1 MISLPPLYLIADRA
15 TCGDRPMLDVLARAL
30 DAGVRL
36 VQLRE
41 KALDRDVLETLAEQV
56 LSLTARYDAML
67 LINEPQS
74 RLYTASVADIAVKIG
89 AQGVHLPGGT
99 LSRAVRDRVEPSFL
113 IGSSTHTHAELDCAD
128 GADFVTYSPIFTPGS
143 KPGYD
148 GVVAGLAGLAN
159 AVTYSRLPVYAL
171 GGITPQRAA
180 KCRTT
185 GCVGVAVMS
194 GILAAKDPA
203 KAVCEFLKA
212 WE

>member
-1 MISLPPLYLIADRA
+1 MNLPPLYLIADRA
-15 TCGDRPMLDVLARAL
+15 TCGDQPMLDVLARAL

-41 KALDRDVLETLAEQV
+41 KVLHRDVLEVLAEQV

-74 RLYTASVADIAVKIG
+74 RLYTASGADIAVKIG
-89 AQGVHLPGGT
+89 AQGVHLPSGT
-99 LSRAVRDRVEPSFL
+99 LPRVVRDRVGPSFL
-113 IGSSTHTHAELDCAD
+113 IGYSSHTHAELDCAD

-148 GVVAGLAGLAN
+148 GVEAGISGLAN
-159 AVTYSRLPVYAL
+159 AVGHSRLPVYAL
-171 GGITPQRAA
+171 GGITPQRTSR
-180 KCRTT
+180 CRTT
-185 GCVGVAVMS
+185 GCAGVAVMS

-203 KAVCEFLKA
+203 KAVCEFLKT

>member
-1 MISLPPLYLIADRA
+1 MNSLPPLYLIADRA

-30 DAGVRL
+30 DAGARL

-41 KALDRDVLETLAEQV
+41 KALDRDALEALAEQV
-56 LSLTARYDAML
+56 LSLVARYDAVL
-67 LINEPQS
+67 LINES
-74 RLYTASVADIAVKIG
+74 RADIAVKIG
-89 AQGVHLPGGT
+89 ARGVHLPGDA
-99 LSRAVRDRVEPSFL
+99 LPQVVRDRVEPSFL
-113 IGSSTHTHAELDCAD
+113 IGYSTHTYAELDCAD

-148 GVVAGLAGLAN
+148 GVEAGLVGLAN
-159 AVTYSRLPVYAL
+159 AVAHSRLPVYAL

-185 GCVGVAVMS
+185 GCAGVAVMS
-194 GILAAKDPA
+194 GILAAKDPT

>member
-1 MISLPPLYLIADRA
+1 MLSLPPLYLIADRA

-41 KALDRDVLETLAEQV
+41 KALDRDVLEALAEQV
-56 LSLTARYDAML
+56 LSLTVRYDAML
-67 LINEPQS
+67 LINS
-74 RLYTASVADIAVKIG
+74 AANIAVQIG
-89 AQGVHLPGGT
+89 AQGVHLPGGA
-99 LSRAVRDRVEPSFL
+99 LPRAVRDRIGSSFL
-113 IGSSTHTHAELDCAD
+113 IGYSTHTHAELDCAG

-148 GVVAGLAGLAN
+148 GVEVGLAGLAN
-159 AVTYSRLPVYAL
+159 AVTHSRLPVYAL
-171 GGITPQRAA
+171 GGITPSRAA

-185 GCVGVAVMS
+185 GCAGVAVMS
-194 GILAAKDPA
+194 GILAARDPA
-203 KAVCEFLKA
+203 RAVCEFLKV

>member
-1 MISLPPLYLIADRA
+1 
-15 TCGDRPMLDVLARAL
+15 MLDVLARAL

-41 KALDRDVLETLAEQV
+41 KALDRDVLEALAEQV

-67 LINEPQS
+67 LINES

-99 LSRAVRDRVEPSFL
+99 LSRAVRDRVGPSFL
-113 IGSSTHTHAELDCAD
+113 IGYSTHTHAELDCAD

-194 GILAAKDPA
+194 GILAAKNPA

>member
-1 MISLPPLYLIADRA
+1 MNSLPPLYLIADRA

-41 KALDRDVLETLAEQV
+41 KNLDRDVLEALAEQV

-67 LINEPQS
+67 LINS
-74 RLYTASVADIAVKIG
+74 AADIAVQIG
-89 AQGVHLPGGT
+89 AQGVHLPGGA
-99 LSRAVRDRVEPSFL
+99 LPRAVRDRIGPSFL
-113 IGSSTHTHAELDCAD
+113 IGYSTHTCAELDCAD

-148 GVVAGLAGLAN
+148 GVEAGLAGLAN
-159 AVTYSRLPVYAL
+159 AVAHSRLPVYAL
-171 GGITPQRAA
+171 GGITPSRAA

-185 GCVGVAVMS
+185 GCAGVAVMS
-194 GILAAKDPA
+194 GILAARDPA
-203 KAVCEFLKA
+203 RAVCEFLKG

>member
-1 MISLPPLYLIADRA
+1 MLFSIPPLYLIADRA
-15 TCGDRPMLDVLARAL
+15 TCGDRPMLDVLARAM

-41 KALDRDVLETLAEQV
+41 KNLDRDVLEALAEQV
-56 LSLTARYDAML
+56 LSLVARYDAML
-67 LINEPQS
+67 LIN
-74 RLYTASVADIAVKIG
+74 AVADIALKIG

-99 LSRAVRDRVEPSFL
+99 LPRAVRDRVGPSFL
-113 IGSSTHTHAELDCAD
+113 IGYSAHTYAELDCAD

-148 GVVAGLAGLAN
+148 GVEVGLKGLAN
-159 AVTYSRLPVYAL
+159 AVTHSRLPVYAL

-180 KCRTT
+180 KCRAT
-185 GCVGVAVMS
+185 GCAGVAVMS
-194 GILAAKDPA
+194 GILAAKDPT
-203 KAVCEFLKA
+203 KAVCEFLKV

>member
-1 MISLPPLYLIADRA
+1 
-15 TCGDRPMLDVLARAL
+15 MLDVLARAL

-67 LINEPQS
+67 LINES
-74 RLYTASVADIAVKIG
+74 RLYTASGADIAVKIG

-194 GILAAKDPA
+194 GILAAEDPA

>member
-1 MISLPPLYLIADRA
+1 MLSLPPLYLIADRA

-41 KALDRDVLETLAEQV
+41 KALDRDVLEALAEQV
-56 LSLTARYDAML
+56 LSLTVRYDAML
-67 LINEPQS
+67 LINS
-74 RLYTASVADIAVKIG
+74 AANIAVQIG
-89 AQGVHLPGGT
+89 AQGVHLPGGA
-99 LSRAVRDRVEPSFL
+99 LPRAVRDRIGSSFL
-113 IGSSTHTHAELDCAD
+113 IGYSTHTCAELDCAG

-148 GVVAGLAGLAN
+148 GVEAGLAGLAN
-159 AVTYSRLPVYAL
+159 AVTHSRLPVYAL

-180 KCRTT
+180 RCRTT
-185 GCVGVAVMS
+185 GCAGVAVMS
-194 GILAAKDPA
+194 GILAARDPA
-203 KAVCEFLKA
+203 KAVREFLKV

>member
-1 MISLPPLYLIADRA
+1 MNSLPPLYLIADRA

-41 KALDRDVLETLAEQV
+41 KNLDRDVLEALAEQV

-67 LINEPQS
+67 LIN
-74 RLYTASVADIAVKIG
+74 SVADIAVQIG
-89 AQGVHLPGGT
+89 AQGVHLPGGA
-99 LSRAVRDRVEPSFL
+99 LPRAVRDRVGPSFL
-113 IGSSTHTHAELDCAD
+113 IGYSTHTCAELDCAD

-148 GVVAGLAGLAN
+148 GVEAGLAGLAN
-159 AVTYSRLPVYAL
+159 AVAHSRLPVYAL
-171 GGITPQRAA
+171 GGITPDRAA
-180 KCRTT
+180 RCRTT
-185 GCVGVAVMS
+185 GCAGVAVMS
-194 GILAAKDPA
+194 GILAARDPA

>member
-1 MISLPPLYLIADRA
+1 MSSLPPLYLIADRA

-41 KALDRDVLETLAEQV
+41 KALDRDKLKALGEKV
-56 LSLTARYDAML
+56 LSLVARYDARL
-67 LINEPQS
+67 LIN
-74 RLYTASVADIAVKIG
+74 TAVDIAVQIG
-89 AQGVHLPGGT
+89 AQGVHLPGGA
-99 LSRAVRDRVEPSFL
+99 LPRAVRDRVGSSFL
-113 IGSSTHTHAELDCAD
+113 IGYSAHTHAELDCAG

-143 KPGYD
+143 KTGYD
-148 GVVAGLAGLAN
+148 GVEAGLEGLAN
-159 AVTYSRLPVYAL
+159 AVAHSHLPVYAL
-171 GGITPQRAA
+171 GGITPKRAA

-185 GCVGVAVMS
+185 GCAGVAVMS
-194 GILAAKDPA
+194 GILAARDPA

>member
-1 MISLPPLYLIADRA
+1 MLFSFSPLYLIADRA

-41 KALDRDVLETLAEQV
+41 KALDRDALEALAEQV
-56 LSLTARYDAML
+56 LSLVARYDAML
-67 LINEPQS
+67 LIN
-74 RLYTASVADIAVKIG
+74 TAVDIAVKIG
-89 AQGVHLPGGT
+89 AQGVHLPGGA
-99 LSRAVRDRVEPSFL
+99 LPLAVRDRVGSSFL
-113 IGSSTHTHAELDCAD
+113 IGYSAHTHAELDCAG

-148 GVVAGLAGLAN
+148 GVEVGLAGLAN
-159 AVTYSRLPVYAL
+159 AVKHSRLPVYAL
-171 GGITPQRAA
+171 GGITPKRAA
-180 KCRTT
+180 KCRAT
-185 GCVGVAVMS
+185 GCAGVAVMS
-194 GILAAKDPA
+194 GILGAKDPA

>member
-1 MISLPPLYLIADRA
+1 LNLLPPLYLIADRA

-41 KALDRDVLETLAEQV
+41 KALDRDALEALAEQV
-56 LSLTARYDAML
+56 LSLTARYDVML
-67 LINEPQS
+67 LIN
-74 RLYTASVADIAVKIG
+74 TATDIAVKIG
-89 AQGVHLPGGT
+89 AQGVHLPGNV
-99 LSRAVRDRVEPSFL
+99 LPRAVRDRVGPSFL
-113 IGSSTHTHAELDCAD
+113 IGYSTHTHAELDCAD

-148 GVVAGLAGLAN
+148 GVEAGFVGLAN
-159 AVTYSRLPVYAL
+159 AVRHSRLPVYAL
-171 GGITPQRAA
+171 GGITPKRAA
-180 KCRTT
+180 KSRAT
-185 GCVGVAVMS
+185 GCAGVAVMS
-194 GILAAKDPA
+194 GILAARDPA

>member
-1 MISLPPLYLIADRA
+1 MPPLYLIADRA

-30 DAGVRL
+30 DAGVRM

-41 KALDRDVLETLAEQV
+41 KALDRDVLEALAEQV

-67 LINEPQS
+67 LIN
-74 RLYTASVADIAVKIG
+74 SVADIAVKIG

-99 LSRAVRDRVEPSFL
+99 LPQVVRDRVEPSFL
-113 IGSSTHTHAELDCAD
+113 IGYSAHTHAELDCAD

-148 GVVAGLAGLAN
+148 GVEAGLAGLAN
-159 AVTYSRLPVYAL
+159 AVAHSRLPVYAL
-171 GGITPQRAA
+171 GGITPSRAV
-180 KCRTT
+180 KCRAT
-185 GCVGVAVMS
+185 GCAGVAVMS
-194 GILAAKDPA
+194 GILAVRDPA
-203 KAVCEFLKA
+203 RAVCEFLKA

>member
-1 MISLPPLYLIADRA
+1 MNSLPPLYLIADRA

-30 DAGVRL
+30 DAGMRL

-41 KALDRDVLETLAEQV
+41 KNLDRDVLEALAEQV

-67 LINEPQS
+67 LIN
-74 RLYTASVADIAVKIG
+74 AAADIAVKLG
-89 AQGVHLPGGT
+89 AHGVHLPGGA
-99 LSRAVRDRVEPSFL
+99 LPRAVRDRIGPSFL
-113 IGSSTHTHAELDCAD
+113 IGYSTHTCAELDCAD

-148 GVVAGLAGLAN
+148 GVEAGLAGLAN
-159 AVTYSRLPVYAL
+159 AVAHSRLPVYAL
-171 GGITPQRAA
+171 GGITPSRAA

-185 GCVGVAVMS
+185 GCAGVAVMS
-194 GILAAKDPA
+194 GILAARDPA
-203 KAVCEFLKA
+203 RAVCEFLKA

>member
-1 MISLPPLYLIADRA
+1 MLFSFSPLYLIADRA

-41 KALDRDVLETLAEQV
+41 KALDRDALEALAEQV
-56 LSLTARYDAML
+56 LSLAARYDAML
-67 LINEPQS
+67 LIN
-74 RLYTASVADIAVKIG
+74 AAVDIAVKIG
-89 AQGVHLPGGT
+89 AQGVHLPGGI
-99 LSRAVRDRVEPSFL
+99 LPRAVRDRVGPSFL
-113 IGSSTHTHAELDCAD
+113 IGYSAHTYAELDCAG

-148 GVVAGLAGLAN
+148 GVEVGLVGLAN
-159 AVTYSRLPVYAL
+159 AVAHSHLPVYAL
-171 GGITPQRAA
+171 GGITPKRAA

-185 GCVGVAVMS
+185 GCAGVAVMS
-194 GILAAKDPA
+194 GILGAKDPA

>member
-1 MISLPPLYLIADRA
+1 MNSLPPLYLIADRA

-41 KALDRDVLETLAEQV
+41 KALDRDVLEVLAEQV
-56 LSLTARYDAML
+56 LSLVARYDAVL
-67 LINEPQS
+67 LINES
-74 RLYTASVADIAVKIG
+74 RADIAVQIG
-89 AQGVHLPGGT
+89 AQGVHLPGGA
-99 LSRAVRDRVEPSFL
+99 LPQGVRDRVEPSFL
-113 IGSSTHTHAELDCAD
+113 IGYSTHTYAELDCAG

-148 GVVAGLAGLAN
+148 GVEAGLEGLAN
-159 AVTYSRLPVYAL
+159 AVAHSRLPVYAL
-171 GGITPQRAA
+171 GGITPKRAA
-180 KCRTT
+180 RCRTT
-185 GCVGVAVMS
+185 GCAGVAVMS
-194 GILAAKDPA
+194 GILAANDPA

>member
-1 MISLPPLYLIADRA
+1 MLFSFFPLYLIADRA

-41 KALDRDVLETLAEQV
+41 KALDRDALEALAEQV
-56 LSLTARYDAML
+56 LSLVARYDAML
-67 LINEPQS
+67 LIN
-74 RLYTASVADIAVKIG
+74 TAVDIAVKIG
-89 AQGVHLPGGT
+89 AQGVHLPGGA
-99 LSRAVRDRVEPSFL
+99 LPLAVRDRVGSSFL
-113 IGSSTHTHAELDCAD
+113 IGYSAHTHAELDCAG

-148 GVVAGLAGLAN
+148 GVEVGLAGLAN
-159 AVTYSRLPVYAL
+159 AVKHSRLPVYAL
-171 GGITPQRAA
+171 GGITPKRAA
-180 KCRTT
+180 KCRAT
-185 GCVGVAVMS
+185 GCAGVAVMS
-194 GILAAKDPA
+194 GILGAKDPA

>member
-1 MISLPPLYLIADRA
+1 MLSLPPLYLIADRA

-41 KALDRDVLETLAEQV
+41 KALDRDVLEALAEQV
-56 LSLTARYDAML
+56 LSLTVRYDAML
-67 LINEPQS
+67 LINS
-74 RLYTASVADIAVKIG
+74 AANIAVQIG
-89 AQGVHLPGGT
+89 AQGVHLPGGA
-99 LSRAVRDRVEPSFL
+99 LPQAVRDRIGSSFL
-113 IGSSTHTHAELDCAD
+113 IGYSTHTHAELDCAG

-148 GVVAGLAGLAN
+148 GVEVGLAGLAN
-159 AVTYSRLPVYAL
+159 AVGHSRLPVYAL
-171 GGITPQRAA
+171 GGITPDRAA
-180 KCRTT
+180 RCRTT
-185 GCVGVAVMS
+185 GCAGVAVMS
-194 GILAAKDPA
+194 GILAARDPA

>member
-1 MISLPPLYLIADRA
+1 MNSLPPLYLIADRA

-30 DAGVRL
+30 DAGMRL

-41 KALDRDVLETLAEQV
+41 KNLDRDVLEALAEQV

-67 LINEPQS
+67 LIN
-74 RLYTASVADIAVKIG
+74 SVADIAVKIG
-89 AQGVHLPGGT
+89 AQGVHLPGGA
-99 LSRAVRDRVEPSFL
+99 LPRAVRDRIGPSFL
-113 IGSSTHTHAELDCAD
+113 IGYSTHTCAELDCAD

-148 GVVAGLAGLAN
+148 GVEAGLAGLAN
-159 AVTYSRLPVYAL
+159 AVAHSRLPVYAL
-171 GGITPQRAA
+171 GGITPSRAA

-185 GCVGVAVMS
+185 GCAGVAVMS
-194 GILAAKDPA
+194 GILAARDPA
-203 KAVCEFLKA
+203 RAVCEFLKA

>member
-15 TCGDRPMLDVLARAL
+15 TCGDRPVLDVLARAL

-41 KALDRDVLETLAEQV
+41 KALDREVLEALAEQV

-67 LINEPQS
+67 LINES

-99 LSRAVRDRVEPSFL
+99 LSRAVRDRVGPSFL

-171 GGITPQRAA
+171 GGITPKRAA
-180 KCRTT
+180 RCRTT
-185 GCVGVAVMS
+185 GCAGVAVMS
-194 GILAAKDPA
+194 GILAAKNPA
-203 KAVCEFLKA
+203 KAVCEFLKV